1 MPEVVILVIGL
12 LVAGAFVIGPML
24 GPNTS
29 EDTAAADDL
38 AATALRHRVAL
49 ESLRDVESDRRAGSL
64 DDAAYKVQRAEAEDR
79 AAATLA
85 AMAAPRPAAPRGP
98 SGARSRRTMAM
109 EAAAVVAALLV
120 VGSLAPATGIANRTE
135 VNEPLAASQAAEAAR
150 RDRIDEL
157 LEALRDDPSDPQV
170 VSDLADAYL
179 AGSSPDDLVRAAASL
194 QLLIGLEPTRAD
206 AYERI
211 MAAYLRAGDGPN
223 ARAAHDSYA
232 ALPTVDP
239 VEEAF
244 FDGLIAVRGE
254 NDPARARAAFD
265 RFLDLAP
272 DDPRAGMIR
281 GLRDEAE
288 SASLIPRS

>member
-1 MPEVVILVIGL
+1 MPEIVVLVVGL
-12 LVAGAFVIGPML
+12 LAAGVFVLGPML
-24 GPNTS
+24 GAPTS
-29 EDTAAADDL
+29 DENADDDL
-38 AATALRHRVAL
+38 AAAGLRHRVAL
-49 ESLRDVESDRRAGSL
+49 EGLRDVESDRRAGSL
-64 DDAAYKVQRAEAEDR
+64 DDAAYEAQRTEAEDR
-79 AAATLA
+79 AAVTLA
-85 AMAAPRPAAPRGP
+85 AMRAPRGGAP
-98 SGARSRRTMAM
+98 SEASGWRSGARRTMAM
-109 EAAAVVAALLV
+109 TAAAGVAALLV

-135 VNEPLAASQAAEAAR
+135 INEALAASQAAEVAR
-150 RDRIDEL
+150 LDRVDEL
-157 LEALRDDPSDPQV
+157 LDALRDDPSDPEV

-179 AGSSPDDLVRAAASL
+179 AGSTADDLVRAAASL

-244 FDGLIAVRGE
+244 FDGLIALRGE
-254 NDPARARAAFD
+254 NDPGRARAAFD

-272 DDPRAGMIR
+272 DDARAGMIR

-288 SASLIPRS
+288 SGN